1 MDEFY
6 KKSALDESDVESLR
20 DFLLKAKGILSQEVR
35 YIRGVG
41 PNLAQYLNK
50 KGVFTVEDII
60 FFVPK
65 MYENRGNIKKI
76 SELEEGEKAVVIGK
90 ITEKVEFNAGSRTIW
105 KIVVEDETGFL
116 ECVWFV
122 KTPYLD
128 IFSEGDEVGVFGE
141 VKFFRSTPQMYHPK
155 VVSEKK
161 LSRLKLGKI
170 VPVYTISDGFDSYS
184 TSRVVRKVLEFC
196 QKYIVS
202 AVPRSV
208 EEKLGFPDLRTAV
221 LTIHIPER
229 YAKSMEDIERAK
241 KRIVFEEV
249 FRTQLSLLIKRSYV
263 KERKAPQILVSDS
276 LLGYF
281 ISSIPF
287 RPTNAQLRAIEEIR
301 NDMSGMRPMYRLL
314 QGDVGSGKTLVAFFS
329 CLMTATAGYQ
339 SVVMAPTEIL
349 SKQLYDNF
357 SNFGQRFG
365 LKIALITG
373 STRRREREE
382 VIKNLLEGK
391 INILV
396 GTHALIYDDDI
407 KFKNLGLVVID
418 EQHRFGVLQRISL
431 IEKRG
436 EYFPHILVMTATPIP
451 RTVALTVWG
460 DLDISVLDE
469 FPPGKKPVYTKVFY
483 ESEKSTVFYEMRKE
497 LERGGKIFV
506 VYPLLKESEKIELP
520 SAEKMYEV
528 IREMFGEW
536 GVGLIHG
543 RMPGDMKSSII
554 KDFADGK
561 TKVLVATTVIE
572 VGIDVPDATMIV
584 IERAERFGLS
594 QIHQMRGRV
603 GRREKEGK
611 CILIIPDKLSDNSE
625 RRIRI
630 LEKEVDGFKIAEAD
644 LEIRGPGDI
653 LGTRQHGY
661 SDFKT
666 EMLKD
671 VKIISSAREEVK
683 KLIADHSNSAERK
696 FLEIF
701 FETFL
706 SDKAEFVMSG

>member
-1 MDEFY
+1 MQEGEKVSSTADEY
-6 KKSALDESDVESLR
+6 E
-20 DFLLKAKGILSQEVR
+20 DFLQKSKLILSKDIR

-41 PNLAQYLNK
+41 PNLAQYLYK

-65 MYENRGNIKKI
+65 LYENRGNIKKVA
-76 SELEEGEKAVVIGK
+76 ELEEGEKAVVIGR
-90 ITEKVEFNAGSRTIW
+90 IAGKFDVQAGARTLW
-105 KIVVEDETGFL
+105 KIIVEDETGVL

-122 KTPYLD
+122 KTQYID
-128 IFSEGDEVGVFGE
+128 IFSEGDEVAVFGE
-141 VKFFRSTPQMYHPK
+141 AKFFRGMPQFYHPK
-155 VVSEKK
+155 ITKTEK
-161 LSRLKLGKI
+161 LSRLKVGKI
-170 VPVYTISDGFDSYS
+170 VPVYTVSDGVDSSS
-184 TSRVVRKVLEFC
+184 TARVVRKVLESC
-196 QKYIVS
+196 GEYIVS

-208 EEKLGFPDLRTAV
+208 EERLGLPDLRTAV
-221 LTIHIPER
+221 LTVHIPEK
-229 YAKSMEDIERAK
+229 YARSMDDIQKAK
-241 KRIVFEEV
+241 KRLVFEEV
-249 FRTQLSLLIKRSYV
+249 FRTQISLFMKRKSV

-281 ISSIPF
+281 ISTLPF
-287 RPTNAQLRAIEEIR
+287 RPTNAQIRAIEEIR
-301 NDMSGMRPMYRLL
+301 KDMSGMRPMYRLL

-339 SVVMAPTEIL
+339 SAVMSPTEIL
-349 SKQLYDNF
+349 AKQLYENF
-357 SNFGQRFG
+357 VKFGEKLG
-365 LKIALITG
+365 LRVALITG
-373 STRRREREE
+373 STRKREREE
-382 VIKNLLEGK
+382 IIRELREGR
-391 INILV
+391 INVLV

-431 IEKRG
+431 IEKKG

-469 FPPGKKPVYTKVFY
+469 FPPGKKPVETKVFY
-483 ESEKSTVFYEMRKE
+483 ESEKRIVWHEMKKE
-497 LERGGKIFV
+497 LEKGGKIFV
-506 VYPLLKESEKIELP
+506 VYPLLRESEKIDLP

-528 IREMFGEW
+528 IEEMFGGW

-543 RMPGDMKSSII
+543 RMPGEKKSEVI
-554 KDFADGK
+554 KSFAEGK
-561 TKVLVATTVIE
+561 IRVLVATTVIE

-594 QIHQMRGRV
+594 QIHQLRGRV

-611 CILIIPDKLSDNSE
+611 CILIIPDRLSESSE

-630 LEKEVDGFKIAEAD
+630 LERESDGFKIAEAD
-644 LEIRGPGDI
+644 LELRGPGDI
-653 LGTRQHGY
+653 LGTKQHGY

-666 EMLKD
+666 EILKD
-671 VKIISSAREEVK
+671 TKIISLAREEAK
-683 KLIADHSNSAERK
+683 KLLSDPLYVSEGERK
-696 FLEIF
+696 FFEKF
-701 FETFL
+701 FEVFL
-706 SDKAEFVMSG
+706 SDKAELVMSG